1 MGAGEDRPGPDAALR
16 VAVATLGC
24 KVNQYES
31 RALEE
36 ALEARGHR
44 IVAARAGPDVVVVN
58 SCTVTHR
65 SDRDV
70 RALVR
75 RIRRESPAARIVLT
89 GCLAQVDPEA
99 LEALGVDAVVG
110 NAEKMAI
117 PDRLGEGAAGSRP
130 PPLPSGPLA
139 PAPVHR
145 FGARARAF
153 LKVQDGC
160 EARCSYCIVPLAR
173 GPSRSLPPDEVARGL
188 ARFRSAGHGEVVLTG
203 VHLGFWGRDLAPPR
217 PFSAL
222 LDVAEA
228 SGVGRLRLSSLE
240 PLEVAAEVVA
250 RLASG
255 GPWCPHL
262 HVPLQSGDDRILA
275 AMGRPYTAAQF
286 AERVGAAV
294 DTVPGLCLGL
304 DVIVGFPGEDRRAF
318 GNTVRLLASLPLA
331 YLHVFPFSPRRGTRA
346 AGMAGRVDPAVVKE
360 RARILRELSR
370 EKQRSFWARQ
380 VGRTAWVLPE
390 GEPESGVLR
399 ARTRNYA
406 PVQVPWAGPVPAGEV
421 RVELTALADGGLR
434 GRPAPRSETGG

>member
-1 MGAGEDRPGPDAALR
+1 MGAGEQRSVPGPGLR

-44 IVAARAGPDVVVVN
+44 VVPAGAAPDVVVVN

-75 RIRRESPAARIVLT
+75 RIRRERPAARIVVT
-89 GCLAQVDPEA
+89 GCLAQVDPEV
-99 LEALGVDAVVG
+99 LETLGVDAVVG
-110 NAEKMAI
+110 NADKLSI
-117 PDRLGEGAAGSRP
+117 PDRLVEGFAGLPSS
-130 PPLPSGPLA
+130 PLPSGPLA

-145 FGARARAF
+145 FGTRARAF

-160 EARCSYCIVPLAR
+160 EAGCAYCIVPLAR

-188 ARFRSAGHGEVVLTG
+188 ERLRGAGHGEVVLTG
-203 VHLGFWGRDLAPPR
+203 VHLGFWGRDLSPPR
-217 PFSAL
+217 TLADL

-240 PLEVAAEVVA
+240 PLEVAAGVVA
-250 RLASG
+250 RLAAG

-262 HVPLQSGDDRILA
+262 HVPLQSGDDRVLA
-275 AMGRPYTAAQF
+275 AMGRPYTAAEF
-286 AERVGAAV
+286 STRVGAAV
-294 DTVPGLCLGL
+294 DAVSGLCLGF
-304 DVIVGFPGEDRRAF
+304 DVIVGFPGEDERAF
-318 GNTVRLLASLPLA
+318 GNTVRLLESLPLA

-346 AGMAGRVDPAVVKE
+346 AGMAGRVDPAVVKA
-360 RARILRELSR
+360 RARLLRELSR
-370 EKQRSFWARQ
+370 EKQRSFWGRQ
-380 VGRTAWVLPE
+380 VGRVARALPE
-390 GEPESGVLR
+390 GEPENGVLR
-399 ARTRNYA
+399 VRTRNYA
-406 PVQVPWAGPVPAGEV
+406 PVRVPWEGPAPAGEF
-421 RVELTALADGGLR
+421 RVELTAVAGDGLR